1 MKRLY
6 HIILILFLAGILT
19 APLSVS
25 AKGHSYHSSSHSS
38 KSSSSHSYKSHSYG
52 HKSNYASGARRN
64 KHGHIARSS
73 KAKGEFMRQ
82 HPCPSTGKTYGACPG
97 YVVDHVTSLKHG
109 GSDSSSNMQ
118 WQTKAAAKSKDKY
131 E

>member
-1 MKRLY
+1 MKTRYSVFIAL
-6 HIILILFLAGILT
+6 LLAGLL
-19 APLSVS
+19 AMPLSAS
-25 AKGHSYHSSSHSS
+25 AKSRSYHSSSHYS
-38 KSSSSHSYKSHSYG
+38 KGSSSHSYQSHSFG
-52 HKSNYASGARRN
+52 HKSNYSYGARRD

-73 KAKGEFMRQ
+73 KAKGEFMRR

-97 YVVDHVTSLKHG
+97 YVVDHIIPLKDG

>member
-1 MKRLY
+1 MKNLY
-6 HIILILFLAGILT
+6 RILIVLFLAIIL
-19 APLSVS
+19 AVPPIAS
-25 AKGHSYHSSSHSS
+25 AKSRSYHSSSHYS
-38 KSSSSHSYKSHSYG
+38 KGSSSHSYRSHSYG
-52 HKSNYASGARRN
+52 HKSNYTYGVRRD

-73 KAKGEFMRQ
+73 KAKGEFMRR

-97 YVVDHVTSLKHG
+97 YVVDHITPLKHG